1 MSYFRYSVVLAS
13 ILGVCLGCVPSTLV
27 QTSPDANGAAS
38 PVQLGP
44 DEQQLRER
52 VRNYVARTTAL
63 VLLRDIEI
71 AELGPPDAHGIRRVV
86 VRLHNTQP
94 PVTNV
99 FYITADGGEILH
111 GTRDELSS
119 DPWSG
124 MRDKLASLIKD
135 APANGPA
142 DAIVTLVEFGDFQCP
157 FCAQLNRELER
168 LRAAYPQSVRWIFY
182 SYPLTRIHPW
192 SQTAAISGDCVA
204 EQGVN
209 QFWKFERLVYQ
220 HQQEIVAETAGRQ
233 LRSLALQSGAAAL
246 PYDQCAKSPDTASR
260 LHARIAK
267 AEALGVT
274 STPTL
279 FLNGRRITGAVSFDS
294 LRTAVDD
301 ELMLTAKEKTGNK

>member
-1 MSYFRYSVVLAS
+1 MSCSRHFIILAS
-13 ILGVCLGCVPSTLV
+13 ILGVCLGGVPSAPA
-27 QTSPDANGAAS
+27 QTGPDANGAAS
-38 PVQLGP
+38 SIQPGP

-52 VRNYVARTTAL
+52 LRNYVARTTAL

-71 AELGPPDAHGIRRVV
+71 AELGPPDAHGIRKVV
-86 VRLHNTQP
+86 VRLNNTQP

-111 GTRDELSS
+111 GTRDELSP

-142 DAIVTLVEFGDFQCP
+142 DAAVTLVEFGDFQCP

-168 LRAAYPQSVRWIFY
+168 LRAAYPQSVRWVFHTY
-182 SYPLTRIHPW
+182 ALTRIHPW
-192 SQTAAISGDCVA
+192 SRPAAISGDCVA
-204 EQGVN
+204 AQGVN

-233 LRSLALQSGAAAL
+233 LRSLALQSGATAV

-260 LHARIAK
+260 LQARMAK

-279 FLNGRRITGAVSFDS
+279 FLNGRRITGAVSFDA
-294 LRTAVDD
+294 LRAAVDD
-301 ELMLTAKEKTGNK
+301 ELMLIAKEKAGNK